1 MDPLANAAPNY
12 FELLPSEVKTQI
24 AGYVDDS
31 SLRKVSKDFREST
44 DNALKDVWRGWKNTL
59 PEDAPLR
66 MVMKPYFYSKDSEGS
81 IGHFEHVTRAIESI
95 WNKEKSNLQPEFVE
109 RLEAR
114 IPICSNVDAIELLNE
129 GILSTNKSNNSLF
142 SFWSLL
148 NTQFKVQNIDLSGST
163 LPSTASELRSWFKDP
178 KNQQYLDKITELNF
192 LTEIPEEIGYLKNL
206 KIISAKTEGLP
217 QEIAKLEHLE
227 SLTFRNTATIKVLP
241 TVIFDCKSLKS
252 LNLSN
257 NQITVLPE
265 EIGQLENLQELNLS
279 LNSLSILPQEI
290 FNLRKLRKFDLY
302 GNAIT
307 QIPSEIEKLSQ
318 LTILYLVDN
327 QISQLPRTFGSLSNL
342 KSLNLS
348 GNPLNQL
355 PPFLGNL
362 SELIY
367 LKCDDTHIQT
377 IPANIRLLQNLTHL
391 SLANNQISEI
401 PKEILYL
408 QKLQNL
414 DLDTNQLTTLPDEMR
429 HLNALKILNVINNP
443 LSSLPPHLSETPI
456 EALYYLGTMIP
467 ASDTAFI
474 RKRGL
479 DYFGYPLTL

>member
-148 NTQFKVQNIDLSGST
+148 NTQFKEQNIDLSGST

-206 KIISAKTEGLP
+206 KIISAKTEGLT

-279 LNSLSILPQEI
+279 QNSLSILPQEI
-290 FNLRKLRKFDLY
+290 FNLRKLRAFNLS

-348 GNPLNQL
+348 SNPLNQL

-367 LKCDDTHIQT
+367 LKCNNTPIQTIPANIGLLQNLTDLSLENNQIQT

-408 QKLQNL
+408 QKLQDL
-414 DLDTNQLTTLPDEMR
+414 DLNTNQLTTLPDEMR
-429 HLNALKILNVINNP
+429 HLNALKILNVNNNP
-443 LSSLPPHLSETPI
+443 TF
-456 EALYYLGTMIP
+456 
-467 ASDTAFI
+467 FI
-474 RKRGL
+474 
-479 DYFGYPLTL
+479 